1 MQLAQFYKEHWF
13 LFVFN
18 KLNILLLSNKF
29 YIFLAKTKYTLA
41 SILILIQCVTKHDEV
56 CLGIDNIMNSDN
68 ILSQAN
74 SNNAKKLFGL

>member
-1 MQLAQFYKEHWF
+1 M
-13 LFVFN
+13 
-18 KLNILLLSNKF
+18 
-29 YIFLAKTKYTLA
+29 AKTKYTLA

>member
-13 LFVFN
+13 YLFLISSTYYYYQINFT
-18 KLNILLLSNKF
+18 SF
-29 YIFLAKTKYTLA
+29 WQRQKYTLD
-41 SILILIQCVTKHDEV
+41 SILRLIQCVTKHDEV